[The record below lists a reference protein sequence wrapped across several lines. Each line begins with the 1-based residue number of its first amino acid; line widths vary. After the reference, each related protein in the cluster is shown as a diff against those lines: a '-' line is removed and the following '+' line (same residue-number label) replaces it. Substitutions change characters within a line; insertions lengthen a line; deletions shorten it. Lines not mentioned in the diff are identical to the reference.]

1 MPKCEHCGHTL
12 DSEQAYREHLQL
24 RHGETPETTG
34 KSTGDEPNRE
44 KWLYVGIPI
53 AVVLVLALAAFGLSA
68 TDGYGGDTPDSAG
81 QEQAVGATITPSALG
96 SRHVHGQIKVVIDG
110 NRIDFGE
117 RRYQLVDEYFHM
129 EGGDDDRWHIHGR
142 NVSLEY
148 AIDTFP
154 GLTIGPDSVTYDG
167 RTYTDGADVTVEI
180 TVNGEP
186 VDPRSHVLEDGDD
199 IRIVVRTDTT

>member
-1 MPKCEHCGHTL
+1 MPECEHCGHTL

-34 KSTGDEPNRE
+34 ERTGDEPNRE

-53 AVVLVLALAAFGLSA
+53 AVVLVLGLAAFGLSA

-81 QEQAVGATITPSALG
+81 QEEAVAASITPNALG
-96 SRHVHGQIKVVIDG
+96 SRHVHGQIEVVIDG

-129 EGGDDDRWHIHGR
+129 EGGDDDRWHVHGR
-142 NVSLEY
+142 DVSLEY
-148 AIDTFP
+148 AINTFP
-154 GLTIGPDSVTYDG
+154 NLTIGPDSVTYDG
-167 RTYTDGADVTVEI
+167 RTYADGADVTVEI
-180 TVNGEP
+180 TVNGDP